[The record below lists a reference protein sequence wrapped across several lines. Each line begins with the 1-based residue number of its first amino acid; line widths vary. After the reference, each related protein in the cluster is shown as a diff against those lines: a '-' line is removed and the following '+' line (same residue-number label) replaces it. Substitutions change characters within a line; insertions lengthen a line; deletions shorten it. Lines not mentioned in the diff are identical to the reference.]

1 MRKASTAILELLEA
15 RRFLSAPHHGIVPD
29 APVSPA
35 ATHHRG
41 DHHHH
46 RHGVTRSLPGGA
58 PRNALTSTLLGNW
71 IGSHYSEDDQQ
82 TPDATLSL
90 RVTQGRSGDLFAQM
104 DLTGAGAISKSSQI
118 LYNNK
123 TGHFTLYVVTPKL
136 VVRMEGLLTSNRE
149 TPELQV
155 SIQRYT
161 PTGAYKGTFTLL
173 PTL

>member
-15 RRFLSAPHHGIVPD
+15 RKFLSAPHHRMLPEAHV
-29 APVSPA
+29 APV
-35 ATHHRG
+35 ATHHKG
-41 DHHHH
+41 HHHH
-46 RHGVTRSLPGGA
+46 HHHGVTRSLPGGA

-90 RVTQGRSGDLFAQM
+90 RVTQGRSGDIFGQV
-104 DLTGAGAISKSSQI
+104 DLTGPGAISKSSQI

-123 TGHFTLYVVTPKL
+123 NGHFTLYVVTPKL

-149 TPELQV
+149 TPELRV
-155 SIQRYT
+155 SIQCYT
-161 PTGAYKGTFTLL
+161 QTGSYKGNFTLL